1 MATIG
6 LSKPFFAIY
15 SENGGVVSYA
25 NGGVLGKYTAL
36 QLQLE
41 NASENILYADNGPAE
56 SDSGFAGGTFSV
68 TTDDLRPDIA
78 KAIFGLTEETIS
90 AQDVTTAGAKWQ
102 VNDDDQVIPYL
113 GVGGVLTKKVDGEVK
128 YVAFVLEKVQFQNNG
143 MDVTTQGETIEWQT
157 PTLEGKLFR
166 SDNAKH
172 SWRRLSTLL
181 DSEADAIAAVKGFL
195 NIT

>member
-6 LSKPFFAIY
+6 LSKPFYAVY
-15 SENGGVVSYA
+15 SESSGTVSYSS
-25 NGGVLGKYTAL
+25 GGVLGKYTAL

-68 TTDDLRPDIA
+68 TTDDLRPDVA

-90 AQDVTTAGAKWQ
+90 AQDVTTTGAKWH

-113 GVGGVLTKKVDGEVK
+113 GVGGVLTKKVNGEVK

-157 PTLEGKLFR
+157 STLEGKLFR

>member
-157 PTLEGKLFR
+157 STLEGKLFR

>member
-68 TTDDLRPDIA
+68 TTDDLRPDVA

-90 AQDVTTAGAKWQ
+90 AQDVTTTGAKWQ

-113 GVGGVLTKKVDGEVK
+113 GVGGVLTKKVNGEVK

-157 PTLEGKLFR
+157 STLEGKLFR

>member
-6 LSKPFFAIY
+6 LSKPFYAIY
-15 SENGGVVSYA
+15 SESSGTVSYSS
-25 NGGVLGKYTAL
+25 GGVLGKYTAL

-41 NASENILYADNGPAE
+41 NASENILYAGHSPAAR
-56 SDSGFAGGTFSV
+56 DSAFAGGTLSV
-68 TTDDLRPDIA
+68 TTDDLRPDVA

-90 AQDVTTAGAKWQ
+90 AQDVTTTGAKWH

-113 GVGGVLTKKVDGEVK
+113 GVGGVLTKKVNGEVK

-157 PTLEGKLFR
+157 STLEGKLFR

>member
-6 LSKPFFAIY
+6 LSKPFYAVY
-15 SENGGVVSYA
+15 SESSGTVSYSS
-25 NGGVLGKYTAL
+25 GGVLGKYTAL

-41 NASENILYADNGPAE
+41 SASENILYADNGPAE

-68 TTDDLRPDIA
+68 TTDDLRPDVA

-90 AQDVTTAGAKWQ
+90 AQDVTTTGAKWH

-113 GVGGVLTKKVDGEVK
+113 GVGGVLTKKVNGEVK

-157 PTLEGKLFR
+157 STLEGKLFR

>member
-68 TTDDLRPDIA
+68 TTDDLRPEIS
-78 KAIFGLTEETIS
+78 KVIFGLSEELIS
-90 AQDVTTAGAKWQ
+90 AQDVTTTGAKWQ
-102 VNDDDQVIPYL
+102 VNDDDQAIPYL

-172 SWRRLSTLL
+172 SWRRVSTLL
-181 DSEADAIAAVKGFL
+181 DSEADAAAAVKDFL
-195 NIT
+195 SIT

>member
-6 LSKPFFAIY
+6 LSKPFYAVY
-15 SENGGVVSYA
+15 SESSGTVSYSS
-25 NGGVLGKYTAL
+25 GGVLGKYTAL

-56 SDSGFAGGTFSV
+56 SDSGFSGGTFSV
-68 TTDDLRPDIA
+68 TTDDLRPDVA

-90 AQDVTTAGAKWQ
+90 AQDVTTTGAKWH

-113 GVGGVLTKKVDGEVK
+113 GVGGVLTKKVNGEVK

-157 PTLEGKLFR
+157 STLEGKLFR

>member
-68 TTDDLRPDIA
+68 TTDDLRPDVA

-90 AQDVTTAGAKWQ
+90 AQDVTTTGAKWQ

-157 PTLEGKLFR
+157 STLEGKLFR

>member
-6 LSKPFFAIY
+6 LSKPFYAVY
-15 SENGGVVSYA
+15 SNTGTTVSYA
-25 NGGVLGKYTAL
+25 SGGVLGKYTAL
-36 QLQLE
+36 RLE
-41 NASENILYADNGPAE
+41 LDNANENILYADNAPAE
-56 SDSGFAGGTFSV
+56 IDQGFSGGTFSV
-68 TTDDLRPDIA
+68 TTDDLRPDVA

-90 AQDVTTAGAKWQ
+90 VTGVTTTGAKWQ
-102 VNDDDQVIPYL
+102 VNDDDQAIPYL
-113 GVGGVLTKKVDGEVK
+113 GVGGVLTKKVDGVMK
-128 YVAFVLEKVQFQNNG
+128 YVAFVMEKVQFRNNG

-157 PTLEGKLFR
+157 PMLEGKLFR

-181 DSEADAIAAVKGFL
+181 DSEAEAIAAVKDFL

>member
-68 TTDDLRPDIA
+68 TTDDLRPDVA

>member
-41 NASENILYADNGPAE
+41 SASENILYADNGPAE

-68 TTDDLRPDIA
+68 TTDDLRPDVA

-90 AQDVTTAGAKWQ
+90 AQDVTTTGAKWQ

-157 PTLEGKLFR
+157 STLEGKLFR

>member
-25 NGGVLGKYTAL
+25 NGSVLGKYTAL

-68 TTDDLRPDIA
+68 TTDDLRPDVA
-78 KAIFGLTEETIS
+78 KAIFGLTEESIS
-90 AQDVTTAGAKWQ
+90 AQDVTTTGAKWQ
-102 VNDDDQVIPYL
+102 VNDDDQAIPYL

-172 SWRRLSTLL
+172 SWRRVSTLL
-181 DSEADAIAAVKGFL
+181 DSEADAAAAVKDFL
-195 NIT
+195 SIT

>member
-25 NGGVLGKYTAL
+25 NGSVLGKYTAL

-68 TTDDLRPDIA
+68 TTDDLRPDVT

-90 AQDVTTAGAKWQ
+90 AQDVTTTGAKWQ

-113 GVGGVLTKKVDGEVK
+113 GVGGVLTKKVNGEVK

-157 PTLEGKLFR
+157 STLEGKLFR

>member
-25 NGGVLGKYTAL
+25 NGSVLGKYTAL

-68 TTDDLRPDIA
+68 TTDDLRPDVA
-78 KAIFGLTEETIS
+78 KVIFGLTEETIS

-172 SWRRLSTLL
+172 SWRRVSTLL

>member
-25 NGGVLGKYTAL
+25 NGSVLGKYTAL

-41 NASENILYADNGPAE
+41 NASENILYA
-56 SDSGFAGGTFSV
+56 GFAGGTFSV

-157 PTLEGKLFR
+157 PTLEGRLFR

-181 DSEADAIAAVKGFL
+181 DSEAEAVAAVKGL
-195 NIT
+195 ITYS